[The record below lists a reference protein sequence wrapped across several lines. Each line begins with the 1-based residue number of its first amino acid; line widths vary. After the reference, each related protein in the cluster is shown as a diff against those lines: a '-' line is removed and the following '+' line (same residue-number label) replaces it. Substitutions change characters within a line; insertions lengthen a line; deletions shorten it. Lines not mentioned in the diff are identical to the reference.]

1 MKGTI
6 IMAIGLILEGG
17 GMRGAFTAGVLEVF
31 LSENIQFKYVA
42 GVSAGALTAM
52 SYLSGQKRRNYNTFV
67 EYATNDQY
75 ASVANL
81 AKTGNIFN
89 FDYILGDVIDELL
102 PFDFDAFFANDAEF
116 LIGVTHC
123 ETGRPVFFRKSQIKS
138 KENLL
143 MALRASSS
151 IPLVSRRVEIGGHD
165 FLDGGIAN
173 PIPFEKSISDGNERN
188 VVVLT
193 RNADYEMKP
202 ASPAMKAMFNTMY
215 PQYPNLVRTL
225 CMRHEIYRRQLARL
239 EELEQKG
246 KVIIIRP
253 IAPLKVDRYEKNREK
268 LAELHDTAMIE
279 CYDKIPMIKKWFAE
293 EN

>member
-1 MKGTI
+1 MS
-6 IMAIGLILEGG
+6 IGLILEGG

-31 LSENIQFKYVA
+31 LAEDINFKYVA

-67 EYATNDQY
+67 DYATNDQY

-89 FDYILGDVIDELL
+89 FDYILGDVVDELL
-102 PFDFDAFFANDAEF
+102 PFDFNAFFSNDAEF
-116 LIGVTHC
+116 LIGATHC
-123 ETGRPVFFRKSQIKS
+123 ETGRPVFFRKSQMKS

-143 MALRASSS
+143 TALRASSS
-151 IPLVSRRVEIGGHD
+151 LPLVSKNVEIGGYD

-173 PIPFEKSISDGNERN
+173 PIPFEKSIADGNERN

-193 RNADYEMKP
+193 RNVDYEMKP
-202 ASPAMKAMFNTMY
+202 TSPAMRAMLNAMY
-215 PQYPNLVRTL
+215 LEYPNLVRTM
-225 CMRHEIYRRQLARL
+225 CMRHEIYRRQIARL
-239 EELEQKG
+239 EALEQEG
-246 KVIIIRP
+246 RVIIIRP
-253 IAPLKVDRYEKNREK
+253 LAPLKVDRYEKNREK

-279 CYDKIPMIKKWFAE
+279 CYNKIPMIKKWFAE
-293 EN
+293 EK

>member
-1 MKGTI
+1 MS
-6 IMAIGLILEGG
+6 IGLVLEGG
-17 GMRGAFTAGVLEVF
+17 GMRGAFTSGVLEVF
-31 LSENIQFKYVA
+31 LREGIDFKYVI

-52 SYLSGQKRRNYNTFV
+52 SYLSKQKRRNYNTFV

-89 FDYILGDVIDELL
+89 FDYILGEVVDELL
-102 PFDFDAFFANDAEF
+102 PFDFDTFFANDAEF
-116 LIGVTHC
+116 VIGTTHC
-123 ETGRPVFFRKSQIKS
+123 ESGRPVFFRKSQLQKQPDY
-138 KENLL
+138 KQALL
-143 MALRASSS
+143 TALRASSS
-151 IPLVSRRVEIGGHD
+151 LPLVSKNVEIGGYD
-165 FLDGGIAN
+165 FLDGGIAS
-173 PIPFEKSISDGNERN
+173 PVPFEKSMADGNERN

-193 RNADYEMKP
+193 RNADYQMKP
-202 ASPAMKAMFNTMY
+202 YSSAMRAMLKSMY
-215 PQYPNLVRTL
+215 TQYPNLVRTV
-225 CMRHEIYRRQLARL
+225 CMRHEIYRRQLVRL
-239 EELEQKG
+239 EELEQEG

-279 CYDKIPMIKKWFAE
+279 CYNKIPQIKQWFKE

>member
-1 MKGTI
+1 MS
-6 IMAIGLILEGG
+6 IGLVLEGG
-17 GMRGAFTAGVLEVF
+17 GMRGAFTSGVLEVF
-31 LSENIQFKYVA
+31 LRENIDFKYVI

-52 SYLSGQKRRNYNTFV
+52 SYLSKQKRRNYNTFV

-89 FDYILGDVIDELL
+89 FDYILGDVVDELL
-102 PFDFDAFFANDAEF
+102 PFDFDTFFANDAEF
-116 LIGVTHC
+116 VIGATHC
-123 ETGRPVFFRKSQIKS
+123 VSGRPVFFRKSQLQKLG
-138 KENLL
+138 KQAL
-143 MALRASSS
+143 MTALRASASL
-151 IPLVSRRVEIGGHD
+151 PLVAQTTEIAGWD
-165 FLDGGIAN
+165 FLDGGISA
-173 PIPFEKSISDGNERN
+173 PVPFEKSIADGNERN

-202 ASPAMKAMFNTMY
+202 QSPAMKAMLRSMY

-225 CMRHEIYRRQLARL
+225 CMRHEIYRRQRARL
-239 EELEQKG
+239 EELEQEG

-279 CYDKIPMIKKWFAE
+279 CYEKIPQIKQWFAE
-293 EN
+293 EV